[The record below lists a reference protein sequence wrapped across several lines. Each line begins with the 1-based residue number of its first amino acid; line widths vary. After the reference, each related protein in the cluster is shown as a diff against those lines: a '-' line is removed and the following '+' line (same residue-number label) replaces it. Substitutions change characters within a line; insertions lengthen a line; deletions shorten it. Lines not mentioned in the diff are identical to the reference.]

1 MRFSYPKINVK
12 IKIFV
17 VNLLQM
23 LLKVSIFV
31 VELSIAIIFNGSQLK
46 NSDISGAIFTLN
58 LSILILNSQCVEDAR
73 DVRAL

>member
-31 VELSIAIIFNGSQLK
+31 FELSIAIIFNGSQLTVT
-46 NSDISGAIFTLN
+46 I
-58 LSILILNSQCVEDAR
+58 
-73 DVRAL
+73 RAGNFLPKRSKIDF